1 MKSPGFGV
9 VRWGFGGVRAGCMRV
24 GGFLGKGV
32 GCWVLGV
39 KDNLQGGGARLQKSP
54 RAQSAPG
61 RKGLRT
67 QKTARVGLGGLG
79 QDTKNRPGGAG
90 EAGPEHKKSAGAG
103 AGEAGPEHK
112 KSAGGRGG
120 GGGLGQGTKKR
131 RWAGAGEAGSGL
143 KKSAGAGGR
152 RGSGSGHKRSGWFLW
167 LGAQKAPAC
176 YHKPGPFL
184 NLVLATTYFPTI

>member
-1 MKSPGFGV
+1 MCFKLDLFWAVLGV
-9 VRWGFGGVRAGCMRV
+9 VRLGFGGVRAGCMRV

-120 GGGLGQGTKKR
+120 GWARTQKIR
-131 RWAGAGEAGSGL
+131 RW
-143 KKSAGAGGR
+143 AGGR
-152 RGSGSGHKRSGWFLW
+152 RGSGSGHKKTSVGGGWGGW
-167 LGAQKAPAC
+167 VRTQKIRR
-176 YHKPGPFL
+176 GGG
-184 NLVLATTYFPTI
+184 

>member
-1 MKSPGFGV
+1 MCFKLDFFWAVLGV
-9 VRWGFGGVRAGCMRV
+9 VRLGFGGVRAGCMRV

-79 QDTKNRPGGAG
+79 QDTKNRPG
-90 EAGPEHKKSAGAG
+90 G